1 MHPNRATSASTS
13 SPSGGYLIGDLVIE
27 PRLRRIRHPDG
38 ELELTQRVFDLLLV
52 FVTEPFTLHARE
64 TLFERIW
71 GTLHIEDTNLTQNIS
86 VLRRALGGERKHWI
100 RTVSGVGYSFEP
112 PCDVRC
118 FDSVQAL
125 QAACTREDDGDAL
138 PSVSESPTSTIS
150 GAADTAPS
158 TARPSD
164 APQTPESS
172 PGRRRPFA
180 TALLLALAIIG
191 SIAATGSTPRSATVA
206 AASIPHR
213 QLAMSVVITE
223 PEVPPASSEQ
233 RATRLLRE
241 WVRWKLALVPSI
253 NLVEEGNLIA
263 GRSTPSYFLDIALQ
277 PVSGSSNDLILD
289 VAFKPV
295 YREQDRA
302 NGNATRRIRIA
313 ARDRSVPA
321 MLDAASDDVL
331 AMVLPHRRDDRWP
344 MLALDAETA
353 DRFADAARASHAGK
367 AQALPLLEQVVA
379 AAPEFGPARHLL
391 AREMLQR
398 RQFRAAAEQARLGRE
413 LTTPLPADA
422 AAVLDAETASAG
434 RTAPSEALSLY
445 ARLSAASPSRPDFV
459 LAQALILQR
468 DSRPEAAFRLLS
480 RPEWEHEGG
489 RLRIRQLV
497 ARAETA
503 FTLGDLEQSEHSTS
517 QALERLQYPP
527 RDLPTELAAARMAK
541 AFMWTQRYQTAEQ
554 VGLFAQA
561 AEAYEAAGHR
571 YDADIARF
579 HQAAFGDDIATA
591 GQRLR
596 PLLAMAREHGDS
608 AGAASFH
615 RTMAFLY
622 LEHGDRTRGVKMLED
637 GLESMRLAGEVA
649 NGELLD
655 MDLLG
660 EDLQAGR
667 FRQAAARVERLRDNR
682 LWTHYRYRTARYESD
697 LLAITG
703 RYRQALASLDRT
715 LGDRRRIARWDMSTT
730 ESADIACWRMEVLA
744 RIGELDAARA
754 QSRGCSNQ
762 QPARA
767 MIVEAWIAH
776 LSGDTA
782 SAVATLRAVE
792 GRIAEERHEQLR
804 TYLTADLAALKI
816 RLGDPVS
823 AIPLLERLH
832 AGAVAMG
839 DDMLRA
845 DIELGLAEAAAARG
859 DWDAASRYLT
869 QSRARLSPDIYTSHR
884 RIDVLDIAALR
895 AQGRLDEARLKADR
909 LRSEARRNGDA
920 VLLSEVDAAFSA
932 EMDMARR

>member
-13 SPSGGYLIGDLVIE
+13 SHLGGYLIGDLVIE

-86 VLRRALGGERKHWI
+86 VLRRALGAERKHWI

-118 FDSVQAL
+118 FDSVLAL
-125 QAACTREDDGDAL
+125 QAACTGSGDDDAL
-138 PSVSESPTSTIS
+138 PPAS
-150 GAADTAPS
+150 GAPDAAPDTATPF
-158 TARPSD
+158 D
-164 APQTPESS
+164 APHAPRAFA
-172 PGRRRPFA
+172 GKRRPFV
-180 TALLLALAIIG
+180 TALLLVLAIIG
-191 SIAATGSTPRSATVA
+191 SIAATGSTPRSAPVA
-206 AASIPHR
+206 DASIPHR
-213 QLAMSVVITE
+213 PLAISVVITE
-223 PEVPPASSEQ
+223 PEIPPSSSEQ

-253 NLVEEGNLIA
+253 TLVEEGDLIA
-263 GRSTPSYFLDIALQ
+263 GRSTPGYFLDIALH
-277 PVSGSSNDLILD
+277 PVPGSSNDLILD

-302 NGNATRRIRIA
+302 NGDATRRIRIA

-321 MLDAASDDVL
+321 MLDAASNDVL

-344 MLALDAETA
+344 TLALDAETA

-367 AQALPLLEQVVA
+367 AQALTLLEQVVA

-391 AREMLQR
+391 AREMLLR
-398 RQFRAAAEQARLGRE
+398 KQFRPAAEQARLGRE

-434 RTAPSEALSLY
+434 RTTPSEALSLS
-445 ARLSAASPSRPDFV
+445 ARLSAANPSRPDFV

-468 DSRPEAAFRLLS
+468 DNQPEAAFRLLS
-480 RPEWEHEGG
+480 HPGWEHEGG
-489 RLRIRQLV
+489 RLRIRQLI

-503 FTLGDLEQSEHSTS
+503 FTLGDLEQSEHSTH
-517 QALERLQYPP
+517 QALERLLYPP
-527 RDLPTELAAARMAK
+527 RDLPAELAAARMAK
-541 AFMWTQRYQTAEQ
+541 AFMWTQRYQTEEQ

-561 AEAYEAAGHR
+561 AEAYEASGHR

-579 HQAAFGDDIATA
+579 HEAAFGDDIATA

-608 AGAASFH
+608 AGAATLH

-622 LEHGDRTRGVKMLED
+622 LKHGDRARGVKMLED
-637 GLESMRLAGEVA
+637 GLESMRLAGDVA
-649 NGELLD
+649 NGQLLD

-682 LWTHYRYRTARYESD
+682 LWTHYRYRAARYESD

-703 RYRQALASLDRT
+703 HYRRALASLDRT
-715 LGDRRRIARWDMSTT
+715 LGDSRRIARRDMSAT

-754 QSRGCSNQ
+754 QSRGCRNL

-767 MIVEAWIAH
+767 TIVEAWIAH
-776 LSGDTA
+776 LSGDAA
-782 SAVATLRAVE
+782 SAVATLRLAE
-792 GRIAEERHEQLR
+792 GQIAEEPHEQLR
-804 TYLTADLAALKI
+804 TYLTADLAVLKI

-823 AIPLLERLH
+823 AVPVLERLH
-832 AGAVAMG
+832 ARAAAL
-839 DDMLRA
+839 DDDLLRT
-845 DIELGLAEAAAARG
+845 DIELGLAEAAAASG
-859 DWDAASRYLT
+859 NWDVASRYLM
-869 QSRARLSPDIYTSHR
+869 QARARISPDIYTGHR
-884 RIDVLDIAALR
+884 RIDVLDVAALR
-895 AQGRLDEARLKADR
+895 AQGRVDEARLKAER

-920 VLLSEVDAAFSA
+920 VLLAEVDTAFSPA
-932 EMDMARR
+932 MGMAHR